1 MLLIQK
7 IDNFT
12 QKKIDKI
19 KKYINQINTVQLI
32 REQLGGVAEQQL
44 RDTNTMIARIF
55 DNADND
61 YSKITEIIDKYLK
74 NLEVLKKLNK
84 ENEEIKR
91 TIVQAHKRFIELRRK
106 QEILAIVIK
115 NEPNKPGLTEYY
127 KRNIEPLFDNQEN
140 DMFKE
145 NLFSLKEEEQLN
157 IFFQKLEMTTPVSPQ
172 ELTKI
177 IKRIILDTTIES
189 IPNRSLKD
197 EFKSLD
203 ENTKNIMSL
212 LPNERIDAILS
223 TTNNP
228 FLNRTTG
235 RINVEEL
242 KKFITRE

>member
-12 QKKIDKI
+12 QKKINKI

-32 REQLGGVAEQQL
+32 REQLGGDVIQKL
-44 RDTNTMIARIF
+44 RDTNTMLKEFF
-55 DNADND
+55 DNADNH
-61 YSKITEIIDKYLK
+61 YPKMIEIINKYLK
-74 NLEVLKKLNK
+74 NHE
-84 ENEEIKR
+84 EREEIKR
-91 TIVQAHKRFIELRRK
+91 EIAITHKRFIELRKK

-140 DMFKE
+140 DVFKE
-145 NLFSLKEEEQLN
+145 NLFSLKEEKQLN
-157 IFFQKLEMTTPVSPQ
+157 IFFEKLVMTTPVSPQ

-212 LPNERIDAILS
+212 LPIERIESILS
-223 TTNNP
+223 ITNNP
-228 FLNRTTG
+228 VLNRTTG
-235 RINVEEL
+235 RIDVEQL